1 MKQGKASSSRQVQE
15 YDSGYIALCTEQA
28 ENAFGYSTC
37 KDNHAKRKHLLM
49 LLHHAIQREL
59 TAAQQAYFTAYYLE
73 HLTMKAIAGRHG
85 VTESTVSRTIK
96 RARRRL
102 QKAFSGLKKED
113 FR

>member
-1 MKQGKASSSRQVQE
+1 MKQGKASSPRQVQE
-15 YDSGYIALCTEQA
+15 FDSGYVALCTEQA

-37 KDNHAKRKHLLM
+37 KDNSAKRKHLLM
-49 LLHHAIQREL
+49 LLHHAMHREL
-59 TAAQQAYFTAYYLE
+59 TARQQAYFTAYYLE
-73 HLTMKAIAGRHG
+73 HLTMKAIAARSG
-85 VTESTVSRTIK
+85 VTESTISRTIK